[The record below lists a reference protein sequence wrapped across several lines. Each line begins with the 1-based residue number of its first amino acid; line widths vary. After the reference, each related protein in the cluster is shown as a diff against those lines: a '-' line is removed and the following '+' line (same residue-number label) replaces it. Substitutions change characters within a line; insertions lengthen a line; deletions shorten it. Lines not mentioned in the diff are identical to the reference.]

1 MAAGWSDFRESC
13 AALLC
18 LGSSLSEML
27 EVASQMVRS
36 HRYYN
41 GSAEIG
47 SKIQSD
53 RQCGHSIGYQVTL
66 SSMLWNLLKNIFH
79 LEWSWLS
86 LPLLSGLPWVVYYC
100 VTDMIVWYCRILY
113 AVEPCVPINIV
124 WKRKR
129 FDFPRNNDT
138 ICIHPYTMPKKL
150 RLLREQLTPNASG
163 LVRWPKSGTT
173 AASIEYGLKWR
184 LQ

>member
-1 MAAGWSDFRESC
+1 MINMVLFFWILAAGWSDFRESC

-66 SSMLWNLLKNIFH
+66 SSVL
-79 LEWSWLS
+79 
-86 LPLLSGLPWVVYYC
+86 
-100 VTDMIVWYCRILY
+100 
-113 AVEPCVPINIV
+113 
-124 WKRKR
+124 
-129 FDFPRNNDT
+129 
-138 ICIHPYTMPKKL
+138 
-150 RLLREQLTPNASG
+150 
-163 LVRWPKSGTT
+163 
-173 AASIEYGLKWR
+173 
-184 LQ
+184 

>member
-1 MAAGWSDFRESC
+1 MVLFFWIVAAGWSDFRESC

-18 LGSSLSEML
+18 LGSSLSAML

-66 SSMLWNLLKNIFH
+66 SSVLWNLLKNIFH

-100 VTDMIVWYCRILY
+100 VTDMIIWYSRILY
-113 AVEPCVPINIV
+113 AVEPRVPINIV

-138 ICIHPYTMPKKL
+138 IYIHYTYIHIL
-150 RLLREQLTPNASG
+150 CQRN
-163 LVRWPKSGTT
+163 
-173 AASIEYGLKWR
+173 
-184 LQ
+184 